1 MNIKYFAICEC
12 CNFKAL
18 SKTKWEIHLKS
29 QKHLRNGKSKIEN
42 YVCEICGYWCMHI
55 FNLNAHRIVRHGLYE
70 QKKQAKLYCECCN
83 KAFYAKLFYDIHFDS
98 KNHKKMLQREQ
109 LIKNNV
115 FTDIDDT
122 LIEKNYMV
130 YLDDI
135 KTKIETSFVIT
146 KKYNYKIIQNNT

>member
-70 QKKQAKLYCECCN
+70 QKNKQNFIASVVI
-83 KAFYAKLFYDIHFDS
+83 KLF
-98 KNHKKMLQREQ
+98 MLNYFMIFISTQKT
-109 LIKNNV
+109 IKRCYKENN
-115 FTDIDDT
+115 
-122 LIEKNYMV
+122 
-130 YLDDI
+130 
-135 KTKIETSFVIT
+135 S
-146 KKYNYKIIQNNT
+146 